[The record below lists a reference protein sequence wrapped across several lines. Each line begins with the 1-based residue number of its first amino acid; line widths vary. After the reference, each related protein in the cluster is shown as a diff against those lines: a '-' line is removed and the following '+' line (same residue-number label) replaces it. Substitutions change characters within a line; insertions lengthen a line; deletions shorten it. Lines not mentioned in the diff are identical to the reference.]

1 MANKVSIYTD
11 GSCDNLR
18 HPNYG
23 GWAYVII
30 EDGVAIEEDAGCGT
44 HTTNNRMELNAILF
58 SLLNL
63 PFFTSVTIYTDS
75 QYCIGVLT
83 KKYRAQ
89 ANLDLIEQFFEIVEE
104 KSLDVSFE
112 WVKGHSGNKWNEKV
126 DKMANDAFFKISG
139 YDITDYKRLQQD
151 KEYKKQ
157 VYKES
162 KDDIRNKEIAD
173 ILKKFAEETK
183 VTNKL
188 LDWGIHQINKLFKS

>member
-1 MANKVSIYTD
+1 MAKDITIYTD

-30 EDGVAIEEDAGCGT
+30 EDDVIIEEESGCGT
-44 HTTNNRMELNAILF
+44 HTTNNRMELTAIIH

-63 PFFTSVTIYTDS
+63 PYFTSVTIYTDS

-83 KKYRAQ
+83 RKYKAQ
-89 ANLDLIEQFFEIVEE
+89 ANLDLIEQFFDMVDE

-112 WVKGHSGNKWNEKV
+112 WVKGHSGNEWNERA

-162 KDDIRNKEIAD
+162 KDDIRNKAIAD
-173 ILKKFAEETK
+173 ILKIFAEEEK
-183 VTNKL
+183 VNSKQIDL
-188 LDWGIHQINKLFKS
+188 GIHQINRLFKS